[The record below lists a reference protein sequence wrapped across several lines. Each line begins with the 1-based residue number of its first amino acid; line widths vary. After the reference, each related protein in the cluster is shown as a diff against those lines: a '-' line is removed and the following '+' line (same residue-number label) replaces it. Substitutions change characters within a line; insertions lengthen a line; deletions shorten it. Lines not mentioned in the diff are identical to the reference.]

1 VALVGNFSQGWKAVP
16 KALSDLFAGL
26 KTLGPTLR
34 SFCRAIARLCRDW
47 GKGRDRGGPCITV
60 SPAALKRADPLIYAQ
75 YYLMKM
81 GLAVTWDNPDIQIFR
96 AGIPVAPS
104 ELLAATDYDVQ
115 VRVWNGSYDAPALNL
130 PVALSFLSFGIGV
143 SSTAIGINK
152 ADLDVKG
159 GPLEPAL
166 TSIPWKTPA
175 VPGHYCLQAL
185 LMWPD
190 DANPD
195 NNLGQKNVQ
204 VGKASS
210 PAVFDIQV
218 HNDAAIPRAFTF
230 EVDQYTIPPVDPCA
244 APAPP
249 QRDVAAQPSQSRLAE
264 SKARWKT
271 VLATQ
276 SYGRFPLSPGWT
288 VTFSPAR
295 PVLDA
300 FQQITLQITVEPP
313 AGFVGQQTVNVHG
326 FAQAENRGRALAGG
340 VTLLVEKS

>member
-1 VALVGNFSQGWKAVP
+1 MSSVAQGWQ
-16 KALSDLFAGL
+16 ALPQALRDVVDGL
-26 KTLGPTLR
+26 KNLGPTLR
-34 SFCRAIARLCRDW
+34 SIGRALRRTCNHF

-81 GLAVTWDNPDIQIFR
+81 GLSVTWDNPDIQIFR
-96 AGIPVAPS
+96 AGIPVAPFD
-104 ELLAATDYDVQ
+104 LKPATDYDVR
-115 VRVWNGSYDAPALNL
+115 VRIWNGSYAAPALNL

-143 SSTAIGINK
+143 SSTPIGIGK

-159 GPLEPAL
+159 GPLEPAF

-175 VPGHYCLQAL
+175 LPGHYCLQAL
-185 LMWPD
+185 LIWPD

-218 HNDAAIPRAFTF
+218 HNDAAIRRAFDF
-230 EVDQYTIPPVDPCA
+230 EVDQYTIPPLDPCVPPTPPSRNLA
-244 APAPP
+244 GQPAPT
-249 QRDVAAQPSQSRLAE
+249 RLAE
-264 SKARWKT
+264 SKLRWKT
-271 VLATQ
+271 ALAKQ
-276 SYGRFPLSPGWT
+276 GYGRFPLSPGWN

-295 PVLDA
+295 PVLDGY
-300 FQQITLQITVEPP
+300 QQITLQIAVEPP
-313 AGFVGQQTVNVHG
+313 PGFVGQQAINVHG
-326 FAQAENRGRALAGG
+326 FAQADNRGRVLAGG